1 MQYNLSPVAK
11 KVVSNV
17 AVSFFLGLTLISFL
31 FSVDISFIVI
41 LLSIM
46 ISGFALYLLWIMNE
60 SDAASLLIFFFGTT
74 VCFYLFSE
82 VIVSEWLRAFA
93 VVGFAVLAFVLSNY
107 LINLTHGL
115 VGGGTLLYKLAL
127 AIIFTEIFWVISFFT
142 ASQVSKGAITALLFY
157 NFLSPLRDI
166 MGGRFNIQK
175 FAILSIIN
183 IILLAI
189 VFIKI

>member
-1 MQYNLSPVAK
+1 MQYSLSMVAK
-11 KVVSNV
+11 KVVSNIV
-17 AVSFFLGLTLISFL
+17 VTFFLIATLIIFL
-31 FSVDISFIVI
+31 FSIDISLIVI
-41 LLSIM
+41 LLSIL
-46 ISGFALYLLWIMNE
+46 ISSFALYLLWFMKE
-60 SDAASLLIFFFGTT
+60 SDAISLLIFFFGTT
-74 VCFYLFSE
+74 VCFYLFSD
-82 VIVSEWLRAFA
+82 IITSEWLRALSVIAFA
-93 VVGFAVLAFVLSNY
+93 AIAFVLSNY

-127 AIIFTEIFWVISFFT
+127 AIIFTEIFWIISFFT

-166 MGGRFNIQK
+166 MGGRFNLQK

-183 IILLAI
+183 IILLII